1 MFTKEETLLL
11 LQRLGETEVAR
22 FENFVVRSE
31 RPIWGYTS
39 NPEVTKL
46 QGKLFLLLATLSSP
60 KEAHPDD

>member
-31 RPIWGYTS
+31 RSIGYS
-39 NPEVTKL
+39 RNPDVAKL
-46 QGKLFLLLATLSSP
+46 QGKLFLLLASTTK
-60 KEAHPDD
+60 KEAHPND